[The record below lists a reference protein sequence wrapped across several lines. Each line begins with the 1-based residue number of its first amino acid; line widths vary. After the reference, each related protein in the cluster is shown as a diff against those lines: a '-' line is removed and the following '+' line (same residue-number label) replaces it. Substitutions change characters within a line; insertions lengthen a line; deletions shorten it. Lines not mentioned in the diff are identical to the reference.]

1 MELVRIIE
9 KDDKTARDKVKKI
22 YGNDCLIVSSS
33 RIKNKSELV
42 IAIDLDNQVDNI
54 FLQKNKKQSPFDL
67 NKLTKSNSQ
76 DNNDNKYVNSNELF
90 EKQKANQLATDIKEE
105 ILALREEFD
114 RFKRNFSSND
124 KYLPENIVNR
134 LKKLDLPFTLYKMIE
149 DELIETKSI
158 EITSKNLEAIVK
170 KNIHISNID
179 YPLAKKIVF
188 YGPSG
193 SGKTTN
199 LFKFCEFLIDQQKIS
214 NDKICV
220 LSYSDEKLGSWSQ
233 VKTLG
238 SKCGVDTYKIKNL
251 EELKII
257 LDDISTKYEK
267 ILIDTPGVNIDEK
280 LSDLSFQ
287 DGTLFYLVIPIIAS
301 KIAFK
306 KFVNKFKPN
315 CVFLTKKDENENFW
329 EFISYTLENK
339 FEFKAVATS
348 NLEINQY
355 KSINYHFLFNEI
367 QQKIL
372 SDKEMNH
379 VEDDYFQRTNYP
391 YKNTIVN

>member
-114 RFKRNFSSND
+114 RFKRNFSSSD

-158 EITSKNLEAIVK
+158 EIASKNLEAIVK
-170 KNIHISNID
+170 KNIISQ
-179 YPLAKKIVF
+179 
-188 YGPSG
+188 
-193 SGKTTN
+193 T
-199 LFKFCEFLIDQQKIS
+199 LII
-214 NDKICV
+214 
-220 LSYSDEKLGSWSQ
+220 
-233 VKTLG
+233 
-238 SKCGVDTYKIKNL
+238 
-251 EELKII
+251 
-257 LDDISTKYEK
+257 
-267 ILIDTPGVNIDEK
+267 
-280 LSDLSFQ
+280 
-287 DGTLFYLVIPIIAS
+287 
-301 KIAFK
+301 
-306 KFVNKFKPN
+306 
-315 CVFLTKKDENENFW
+315 
-329 EFISYTLENK
+329 
-339 FEFKAVATS
+339 
-348 NLEINQY
+348 
-355 KSINYHFLFNEI
+355 
-367 QQKIL
+367 
-372 SDKEMNH
+372 
-379 VEDDYFQRTNYP
+379 R
-391 YKNTIVN
+391 

>member
-114 RFKRNFSSND
+114 RFKRNFSSSD

-158 EITSKNLEAIVK
+158 EIASKNLEAIVK

-199 LFKFCEFLIDQQKIS
+199 LFKFCEFLIDQQNIS
-214 NDKICV
+214 NEKICV
-220 LSYSDEKLGSWSQ
+220 LSYQMRNRLMESS
-233 VKTLG
+233 
-238 SKCGVDTYKIKNL
+238 
-251 EELKII
+251 
-257 LDDISTKYEK
+257 
-267 ILIDTPGVNIDEK
+267 
-280 LSDLSFQ
+280 
-287 DGTLFYLVIPIIAS
+287 
-301 KIAFK
+301 
-306 KFVNKFKPN
+306 
-315 CVFLTKKDENENFW
+315 
-329 EFISYTLENK
+329 
-339 FEFKAVATS
+339 
-348 NLEINQY
+348 
-355 KSINYHFLFNEI
+355 
-367 QQKIL
+367 
-372 SDKEMNH
+372 
-379 VEDDYFQRTNYP
+379 
-391 YKNTIVN
+391 

>member
-67 NKLTKSNSQ
+67 NKLTTKKPQ
-76 DNNDNKYVNSNELF
+76 DDNNIKYLNSNELF

-105 ILALREEFD
+105 ILALRDEFD
-114 RFKRNFSSND
+114 RFKRNFSSNND
-124 KYLPENIVNR
+124 LLPENIANR
-134 LKKLDLPFTLYKMIE
+134 LKNLDLPFTLFKFIE
-149 DELIETKSI
+149 DELIKTESI
-158 EITSKNLEAIVK
+158 EIASKNLEAMIK
-170 KNIHISNID
+170 ENTYLSNTA
-179 YPLAKKIVF
+179 YPLSKKIVF

-199 LFKFCEFLIDQQKIS
+199 LFKFCNFLIDQHNIS
-214 NDKICV
+214 NEKICV
-220 LSYSDEKLGSWSQ
+220 LSYADEKPGSWSQ

-257 LDDISTKYEK
+257 LGDINIKYEK
-267 ILIDTPGVNIDEK
+267 ILIDTPGVNINEK
-280 LSDLSFQ
+280 LHELSFQ
-287 DGTLFYLVIPIIAS
+287 DETLFYLLIPITAS

-306 KFVNKFKPN
+306 KFINKLKPN
-315 CVFLTKKDENENFW
+315 CVFLTKKDETENFW
-329 EFISYTLENK
+329 EFISYMLENR
-339 FEFKAVATS
+339 FEFKAVTSS

-355 KSINYHFLFNEI
+355 EEIDYHFLFNEI

-372 SDKEMNH
+372 NDAEINQVKG
-379 VEDDYFQRTNYP
+379 DYFEEINYP
-391 YKNTIVN
+391 EKNNIVN